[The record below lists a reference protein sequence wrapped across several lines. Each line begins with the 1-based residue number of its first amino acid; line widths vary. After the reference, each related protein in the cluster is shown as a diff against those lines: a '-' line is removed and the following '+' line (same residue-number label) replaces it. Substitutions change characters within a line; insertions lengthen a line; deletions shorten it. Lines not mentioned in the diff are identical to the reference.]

1 MKTTLVTC
9 YVNPDLDGVAG
20 AIGYAEFLTKSGQ
33 VAQVGIIG
41 DIHEEARY
49 VFDRFHFPHPS
60 TLASSEGYEQI
71 ILVDASDL
79 NGLEGKIDPQ
89 KVIEVIDHRQV
100 HEADK
105 FPQAKIQIEL
115 VGAAAT
121 LIAEKFMQAKLP
133 ISQEAATLIYSAIIS
148 NTLNF
153 KAPVT
158 TDRDRQAATWLNQT
172 AKLGD
177 NFWKELFIAKSDLSG
192 EKLEERIRGDFAW
205 FEFSGKKLG
214 IAQIE
219 IIGATTLIAQR
230 EAEIIDILKQLKKE
244 LGLDFIF
251 QNTIELE
258 EGKNFLVTA
267 DEDSKKLLIAT
278 LNLEFKGQT
287 AIRPE
292 LIMRKQIVPIIKA
305 YLEK

>member
-1 MKTTLVTC
+1 MKTTLITC

-20 AIGYAEFLTKSGQ
+20 AIGYAEFLAKSGQ

-49 VFDRFHFPHPS
+49 VFDRFHFPYPPALS
-60 TLASSEGYEQI
+60 SSEGYEQV

-79 NGLEGKIDPQ
+79 NGLEGKIDSQ

-121 LIAEKFMQAKLP
+121 LIAEKFIQADIP
-133 ISQEAATLIYSAIIS
+133 ISLEAATLIYSAIIS

-158 TDRDRQAATWLNQT
+158 TDRDRQAAAWLNQT
-172 AKLGD
+172 AKLDD
-177 NFWKELFIAKSDLSG
+177 NFWKELFTAKSDLSG

-205 FEFSGKKLG
+205 FEFGGKRLG

-219 IIGATTLIAQR
+219 MIGAAALLQHR
-230 EAEIIDILKQLKKE
+230 ETEIIAILKQLKTE
-244 LGLDFIF
+244 LKLDFIF

-258 EGKNFLVTA
+258 EGKNFLVAT
-267 DEDSKKLLIAT
+267 DEDSKKLLVDT
-278 LNLEFKGQT
+278 LNLEFKGQI
-287 AIRPE
+287 AMRPA
-292 LIMRKQIVPIIKA
+292 LIMRKQIVPLIKA
-305 YLEK
+305 NLEQ